1 MVSTG
6 TTAGGTARPLEVII
20 VDVGHG
26 NCAVIRDGLKSAIV
40 DIPRG
45 KPVIDALVDNKCH
58 QIEHL
63 LLSHPDEDHIGG
75 AARLLADPDVAIA
88 NFWCNPSA
96 IQDTATYLDLVEQ
109 AALREDQ
116 RKTRYRSNLN
126 VGAREDLNFE
136 RVGIEVLHPD
146 MRLAGIGQASRSH
159 KLGEVP
165 SNRMSAVLRVS
176 LAGAPAALLAA
187 DIDDK
192 GFEAIVSRGV
202 DLRAPV
208 LVFPHH
214 GGSAKGGDDR
224 EFARRVCEEVQP
236 QLVVFSLGRHK
247 YKNPLPEVL
256 AGVRDAVPSAHIACT
271 QVSKHCHSRDAVS
284 GTASH
289 LSLTWPS
296 AGKAKGES
304 CAGTIVVRARSNGEI
319 VYDPTQSQHAQFVVQ
334 HLDAPRCLNLV
345 V

>member
-1 MVSTG
+1 M
-6 TTAGGTARPLEVII
+6 II

-26 NCAVIRDGLKSAIV
+26 NCAIVRDGLKSTIV

-45 KPVIDALVDNKCH
+45 KPVISALVNNKCH

-75 AARLLADPDVAIA
+75 AARLLADPDVNIA

-96 IQDTATYLDLVEQ
+96 IHDTETYLDLVEQ

-126 VGAREDLNFE
+126 VGTREDLNFE
-136 RVGIEVLHPD
+136 RVSIEVLHPD
-146 MRLAGIGQASRSH
+146 MRFAGIGQTPRRH
-159 KLGEVP
+159 KLGEIP

-176 LAGAPAALLAA
+176 LAGAPAVLLAA

-192 GFEAIVSRGV
+192 GFEAIVRRGV
-202 DLRAPV
+202 DLQAPV

-224 EFARRVCEEVQP
+224 DFARRVCEYVQP
-236 QLVVFSLGRHK
+236 RLVVFSLGRHK
-247 YKNPLPEVL
+247 YKNPLPQVL
-256 AGVRDAVPSAHIACT
+256 AGVKDAVPSAHIACT
-271 QVSKHCHSRDAVS
+271 QISKHCHARDAVS
-284 GTASH
+284 GSAAH
-289 LSLTWPS
+289 LSPSWPS
-296 AGKAKGES
+296 AGRAKGES
-304 CAGTIVVRARSNGEI
+304 CAGTIVVRAGNNGDI
-319 VYDPTQSQHAQFVVQ
+319 VYYPAQSEHGRFVIQ
-334 HLDAPRCLNLV
+334 NLDAPRCLGAPRAMG
-345 V
+345 

>member
-1 MVSTG
+1 M
-6 TTAGGTARPLEVII
+6 II
-20 VDVGHG
+20 LDVGHG
-26 NCAVIRDGLKSAIV
+26 NCAIVRDGLRSAIV

-45 KPVIDALVDNKCH
+45 KPVIEALVDNKCQ

-75 AARLLADPDVAIA
+75 AARLLADPDVSIG

-96 IQDTATYLDLVEQ
+96 IQDTDTYLDLVEQ
-109 AALREDQ
+109 AALREDE
-116 RKTRYRSNLN
+116 RRTRYRSNLN

-136 RVGIEVLHPD
+136 RVAIEVLHPD
-146 MRLAGIGQASRSH
+146 MRLAGIGQASRKH

-176 LAGAPAALLAA
+176 LAGKPVALLAA

-192 GFEAIVSRGV
+192 GFDAIVSRGV
-202 DLRAPV
+202 DLEAPV

-224 EFARRVCEEVQP
+224 AFARKVCEQVKP
-236 QLVVFSLGRHK
+236 QVVVFSLGRHK

-256 AGVRDAVPSAHIACT
+256 AGVRDVVPTAHIACT
-271 QVSKHCHSRDAVS
+271 QISKLCHPGACTT
-284 GTASH
+284 GNTAR
-289 LSLTWPS
+289 LSPNWPS
-296 AGKAKGES
+296 AGKTKGES
-304 CAGTIVVRARSNGEI
+304 CAGTIVVQVAENGDI
-319 VYDPTQSQHAQFVVQ
+319 SYTPSRTQHTLFIQN
-334 HLDAPRCLNLV
+334 LDARQCLTPTV
-345 V
+345 

>member
-1 MVSTG
+1 MISAGTVTGG
-6 TTAGGTARPLEVII
+6 TTKPLEVVI

-26 NCAVIRDGLKSAIV
+26 NCAIIRDGLRSAIV

-45 KPVIDALVDNKCH
+45 KPVISALTDNKCH
-58 QIEHL
+58 RIEHL

-75 AARLLADPDVAIA
+75 AARLLADPDVSIA

-96 IQDTATYLDLVEQ
+96 IQDTDTYLDLVEQ
-109 AALREDQ
+109 AALREDE
-116 RKTRYRSNLN
+116 RRTHYRSNLN

-136 RVGIEVLHPD
+136 RVAIEVLHPD
-146 MRLAGIGQASRSH
+146 MRLAGIGQTSRKH
-159 KLGEVP
+159 KRGEVP

-176 LAGAPAALLAA
+176 LGGRPAVLLAA

-192 GFEAIVSRGV
+192 GFDAIVSRGV
-202 DLRAPV
+202 DMEAPV

-224 EFARRVCEEVQP
+224 EFARKVCEQVKP

-256 AGVRDAVPSAHIACT
+256 AGVRDAAPTAHVACT
-271 QVSKHCHSRDAVS
+271 QISKHCHSRDSVS
-284 GTASH
+284 GNSAH
-289 LSLTWPS
+289 LSPSWPS
-296 AGKAKGES
+296 AGRAKGES
-304 CAGTIVVRARSNGEI
+304 CAGTIIVRANESGEI
-319 VYDPTQSQHAQFVVQ
+319 SYDPSQSRHSQFIIQNV
-334 HLDAPRCLNLV
+334 DGPKCLNLTV
-345 V
+345 

>member
-1 MVSTG
+1 M
-6 TTAGGTARPLEVII
+6 II

-26 NCAVIRDGLKSAIV
+26 NCAVVRDGLKSAIV

-45 KPVIDALVDNKCH
+45 KPVINALVDNKCH

-75 AARLLADPDVAIA
+75 AARLLADPDVSIA

-96 IQDTATYLDLVEQ
+96 IQDTETYLDLVGQ

-116 RKTRYRSNLN
+116 RKTRYRSSLN
-126 VGAREDLNFE
+126 VGTREDLNFE

-146 MRLAGIGQASRSH
+146 MRFAGIGQTSRRH
-159 KLGEVP
+159 KLGEIP

-176 LAGAPAALLAA
+176 LAGAPAVLLAA

-192 GFEAIVSRGV
+192 GFEVIVGRGV

-224 EFARRVCEEVQP
+224 AFARRVCEQVQP
-236 QLVVFSLGRHK
+236 RLVVFSLGRHK
-247 YKNPLPEVL
+247 YKNPLPQVL
-256 AGVRDAVPSAHIACT
+256 AGVKDAVPSAHIVCT
-271 QVSKHCHSRDAVS
+271 QISKHCHSRDSVS
-284 GTASH
+284 RNAAH
-289 LSLTWPS
+289 LSPTWPS
-296 AGKAKGES
+296 AGKARGES
-304 CAGTIVVRARSNGEI
+304 CAGTIVVRARSNGDI
-319 VYDPTQSQHAQFVVQ
+319 AYDPAQNQHGQFVIE
-334 HLDAPRCLNLV
+334 HLDAPRCLNLMV
-345 V
+345 

>member
-1 MVSTG
+1 MVTLG
-6 TTAGGTARPLEVII
+6 TRAGGDDKPLEVII

-26 NCAVIRDGLKSAIV
+26 NCAVVRDGLRSAIV

-45 KPVIDALVDNKCH
+45 KPVIDSLVDNKCQ

-96 IQDTATYLDLVEQ
+96 IQDTDTYLDLVEQ

-126 VGAREDLNFE
+126 MGAREDLNFE

-146 MRLAGIGQASRSH
+146 MRTAGIGQAPRKH
-159 KLGEVP
+159 KLGEIP

-176 LAGAPAALLAA
+176 LAGKPAVLLAA

-192 GFEAIVSRGV
+192 GFESIVSRGV
-202 DLRAPV
+202 DMRAPV
-208 LVFPHH
+208 LVFPTTVV
-214 GGSAKGGDDR
+214 R
-224 EFARRVCEEVQP
+224 RRVAMIGT
-236 QLVVFSLGRHK
+236 LHG
-247 YKNPLPEVL
+247 
-256 AGVRDAVPSAHIACT
+256 AC
-271 QVSKHCHSRDAVS
+271 VS
-284 GTASH
+284 
-289 LSLTWPS
+289 
-296 AGKAKGES
+296 
-304 CAGTIVVRARSNGEI
+304 
-319 VYDPTQSQHAQFVVQ
+319 
-334 HLDAPRCLNLV
+334 RCNLV
-345 V
+345 WSYFLLGGTSTRIPCLK

>member
-1 MVSTG
+1 M
-6 TTAGGTARPLEVII
+6 
-20 VDVGHG
+20 
-26 NCAVIRDGLKSAIV
+26 

-45 KPVIDALVDNKCH
+45 KPVINALVDNKCH

-75 AARLLADPDVAIA
+75 AARLLADPDVSIA

-96 IQDTATYLDLVEQ
+96 IQDTETYLDLVEQ

-116 RKTRYRSNLN
+116 RMTRYRSNLN

-146 MRLAGIGQASRSH
+146 MRLAGVGQASRSH
-159 KLGEVP
+159 KRGEVP

-176 LAGAPAALLAA
+176 LAGTPAVLLAA

-192 GFEAIVSRGV
+192 GFESIVSRGV

-224 EFARRVCEEVQP
+224 AFARRVCEQVQP
-236 QLVVFSLGRHK
+236 EFVVFSLGRHK

-256 AGVRDAVPSAHIACT
+256 AGVRDAVPSARIACT
-271 QVSKHCHSRDAVS
+271 QVSRHCHSRLA
-284 GTASH
+284 TIEPAAH
-289 LSLTWPS
+289 LSPTWPS
-296 AGKAKGES
+296 AGKAKGDS
-304 CAGTIVVRARSNGEI
+304 CAGTIVVRAKSGGEI
-319 VYDPTQSQHAQFVVQ
+319 SYDPTQDQHTQFLIER
-334 HLDAPRCLNLV
+334 LDTPRCLNRV